1 MTGRHAAPV
10 PGRPSAPPPP
20 RPSPPHGGV
29 LGCHDLHKT
38 YRRGREH
45 VHALRG
51 VTVEVHPGEVVALV
65 GRSGSGKTTL
75 LNCLLGW
82 ETPDAGTTTHGTT
95 ARGAG
100 RTSWEEVAVV
110 PQRFGLLEELTLLD
124 NVALPARL
132 AGLDDPVGAAA
143 AVLDALGLGAVVER
157 APAEVSLGQAQR
169 TALARALVVRPAFL
183 VADEPTGRLDEDTTT
198 QVLGVLRDLCATAG
212 TGALVASH
220 DTTTIA
226 HADRVLRMSDGR
238 LEPDA

>member
-1 MTGRHAAPV
+1 MTGRHAAP
-10 PGRPSAPPPP
+10 PP
-20 RPSPPHGGV
+20 RGGV
-29 LGCHDLHKT
+29 LGCHDLRKT
-38 YRRGREH
+38 YRRGREE

-51 VTVEVHPGEVVALV
+51 VTVEVRPGEVVALV

-82 ETPDAGTTTHGTT
+82 EAPDAGTTTHGTT

-132 AGLDDPVGAAA
+132 AGHDDPAAA
-143 AVLDALGLGAVVER
+143 AVAVLGALGLGAVVDR

-238 LEPDA
+238 LEPEA